1 MKLEV
6 TEYIE
11 HDDGS
16 ATMHVE
22 MDDTAK
28 RIMIAEGLVAVLKRS
43 LQYLEDNFKFEEIDA
58 GNSDNS

>member
-16 ATMHVE
+16 AMMHVE
-22 MDDTAK
+22 MDDAAK

-43 LQYLEDNFKFEEIDA
+43 LQYLEDNCEFEEIDA
-58 GNSDNS
+58 GNTDNS

>member
-16 ATMHVE
+16 ATMHVD
-22 MDDTAK
+22 MDDDAK

-43 LQYLEDNFKFEEIDA
+43 LQYLEDEFDLEEIDA
-58 GNSDNS
+58 GNTDNS

>member
-22 MDDTAK
+22 MDDDAK

-43 LQYLEDNFKFEEIDA
+43 LQYLEDDFEFEEIDA
-58 GNSDNS
+58 RNTDNS